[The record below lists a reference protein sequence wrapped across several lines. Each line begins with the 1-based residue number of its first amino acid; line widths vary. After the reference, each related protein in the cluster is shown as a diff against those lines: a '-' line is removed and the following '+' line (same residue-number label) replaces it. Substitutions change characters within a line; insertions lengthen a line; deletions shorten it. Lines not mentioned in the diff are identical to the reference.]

1 MMEIQHI
8 KCNMIYGQSSKL
20 RSSNNRTLWWFAD
33 PSELQ
38 IGFSLQ
44 CLSSG
49 TPVWNVFNPLAVI
62 STAKSYSA
70 DIWHMG
76 SQFYTDL

>member
-8 KCNMIYGQSSKL
+8 KCNMIYGQSPKL
-20 RSSNNRTLWWFAD
+20 RSSNNRFLWWFAD
-33 PSELQ
+33 PSERQ

-49 TPVWNVFNPLAVI
+49 TPVWYALNPLAVI
-62 STAKSYSA
+62 STARNNSA
-70 DIWHMG
+70 DIHHTG